1 MLVVTW
7 EIEDS
12 LLVLTTA
19 GFGGQETIFALSQAV
34 IDPAFRPGLALL
46 CDLRLEIDDPSW
58 EEIASRAKFIA
69 GLLPLGV
76 SRCALVIGLHQ
87 YGIGRMEA
95 GHLELQGMEPEVF
108 RDIDEARR
116 WLAAGSTSTV
126 SRKSAARSEEADFFT
141 AGTG

>member
-1 MLVVTW
+1 MEDVGGHL

-34 IDPAFRPGLALL
+34 TDPAFRPGLALL

-76 SRCALVIGLHQ
+76 LRRCALVIGLHQ

-95 GHLELQGMEPEVF
+95 GHLEFAGDGAGGFPRYGRGAAWAGGWLHIDRFAEV
-108 RDIDEARR
+108 RSQERR
-116 WLAAGSTSTV
+116 G
-126 SRKSAARSEEADFFT
+126 
-141 AGTG
+141 